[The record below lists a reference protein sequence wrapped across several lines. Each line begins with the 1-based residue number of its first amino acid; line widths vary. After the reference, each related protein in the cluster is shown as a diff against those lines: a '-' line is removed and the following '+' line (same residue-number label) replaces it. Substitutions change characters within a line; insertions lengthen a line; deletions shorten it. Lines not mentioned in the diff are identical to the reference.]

1 MTSTFGKAVICH
13 AARRQWSYYC
23 PVCRHLF
30 TTVGRKHR
38 NAVHKALKSKK
49 HHQMGGPENSD
60 GHWHRIRSGVTST
73 VSGLR
78 LSVGNLSRR
87 MRMANTPAV
96 AVNSIDDR
104 VQGSANVEEALEMQK
119 QFENENNQG
128 ANVEG
133 EQSVKDHVHGVKR
146 HSEKVRQSIKHNKE
160 EEEHVIPE
168 WALRI
173 LESSEL
179 NIDDEHFH
187 KYFQTSNSKQSDSG
201 QNKNISKADE
211 GGRNLSER
219 LKERMSYFSRAKE
232 GPRGKDTDSVNANA
246 LAKDPPV
253 EIKIE
258 IIQENAESDTKIP
271 SSTPSTIRLT
281 ARFKE
286 SMASFAKKGSS
297 RVPVVTVEAESDEAK
312 MVKLKEPSPNKTA
325 KDQVEQTY
333 FQYVW
338 SLPQN
343 IQNSLGFSKAAP
355 PVVEE
360 NEIAKRLMEELK
372 SDTKIKQR
380 TSSLCDNLVKAQ
392 SNLSKRK
399 RLDELCNHLLHFPQ
413 FRHIA
418 AQHGVLRVLMKMRE
432 SSESP
437 ELVGRA
443 NETLA
448 LIGHVNPP
456 RGRGMKMIS
465 FDGGGTRGL
474 IAIEMLL
481 RLEQQSGR
489 PVHKL
494 FDMVIGSSTG
504 ALLAGLIFMLRVPLA
519 DCKAIYLDRSKTI
532 FSKSSWAKQ
541 MKNLAQFDETVF
553 EEIIKKEIGET
564 SLSALARNPD
574 LPKLALTSTLG
585 NFDKWQR
592 FMFRSYN
599 LPVGMV
605 SDHQGTCN
613 ARAWEAIRA
622 SGAAPLYFK
631 EFRLG
636 NHVFLDGGLLDNN
649 PTHLGIHECKLL
661 WPNEKF
667 QCIVSLGNGRYD
679 PYQQKNGPGTSAWA
693 TMSGLPRGFIE
704 SATDTETVHQIL
716 KDTTKAGSY
725 YRLCPYLS
733 EDYNL
738 AEVKPDKIR
747 DMLQETNNYLDRNE
761 AYMQT
766 IVSKLLEDRHP
777 HQKMLDKA
785 SVFWNTHDYS
795 NPWKTSYKHLT
806 KLAR

>member
-465 FDGGGTRGL
+465 FDGGGTR
-474 IAIEMLL
+474 
-481 RLEQQSGR
+481 
-489 PVHKL
+489 
-494 FDMVIGSSTG
+494 
-504 ALLAGLIFMLRVPLA
+504 
-519 DCKAIYLDRSKTI
+519 
-532 FSKSSWAKQ
+532 
-541 MKNLAQFDETVF
+541 
-553 EEIIKKEIGET
+553 KEIGET